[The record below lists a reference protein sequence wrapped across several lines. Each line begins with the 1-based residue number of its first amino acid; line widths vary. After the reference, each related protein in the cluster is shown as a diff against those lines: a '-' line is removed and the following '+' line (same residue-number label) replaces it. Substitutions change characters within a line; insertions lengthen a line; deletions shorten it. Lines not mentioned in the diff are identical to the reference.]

1 MPPPSQTTAGVSL
14 SSQVCVAPRTP
25 AACASAS
32 AARQKGAAHI
42 KTAHV
47 LHF

>member
-1 MPPPSQTTAGVSL
+1 MPPPAKALPGSL
-14 SSQVCVAPRTP
+14 SIWSASHLEP